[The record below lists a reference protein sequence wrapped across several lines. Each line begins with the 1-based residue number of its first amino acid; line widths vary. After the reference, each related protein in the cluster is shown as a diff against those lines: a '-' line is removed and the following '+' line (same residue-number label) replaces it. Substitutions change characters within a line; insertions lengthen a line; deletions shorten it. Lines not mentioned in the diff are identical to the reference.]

1 MVDGRDPALNHYLV
15 GKAIVD
21 CNLSIWQRVFIFT
34 KTHGSHRRV
43 RVGACWISYNLFR
56 SLLKKEDS
64 MTEPHSTRSA

>member
-34 KTHGSHRRV
+34 KTHEAIGGCVLEPAGSVITYFDHYSR
-43 RVGACWISYNLFR
+43 
-56 SLLKKEDS
+56 KK
-64 MTEPHSTRSA
+64 TQ